1 MRAYLRIGTALAL
14 AVATGGCALL
24 GGGGKPP
31 PVLFTL
37 SSDAPPA
44 AAART
49 AAVGQTV
56 TIATPVIPKQLRT
69 VRVPVEIGL
78 TQVQYVAN
86 LQWVDTPD
94 RLFQALLEETVR
106 RTTNRVVLDPSQTT
120 LDPGLVV
127 SGQLNRFGYDT
138 QQGVVVVQY
147 DGSLA
152 TQGGT
157 HVESRRFEFL
167 PDVGLRHDF
176 CERVAPL
183 LDDRPRRVRR
193 SKQRDPGIG
202 GERVIAFFRERR
214 DAWQR
219 RLALLAGNGQR
230 AQLSALQELRDAA
243 VARGHEI
250 DLPADH
256 GEHGGR
262 GAFVGDVSALH
273 PGLQTQRFADQMR
286 GGPGARRRIIE
297 RPGLPGLDQVP
308 EVDPDACHLPGDVR
322 VEVHQGH
329 RLEALR
335 LQVRGHP
342 HASDH
347 RRCP

>member
-157 HVESRRFEFL
+157 HVESRRFEATVPADGTAATVSPAL
-167 PDVGLRHDF
+167 N
-176 CERVAPL
+176 EAANQVA
-183 LDDRPRRVRR
+183 
-193 SKQRDPGIG
+193 KQVAQWIG
-202 GERVIAFFRERR
+202 G
-214 DAWQR
+214 
-219 RLALLAGNGQR
+219 
-230 AQLSALQELRDAA
+230 
-243 VARGHEI
+243 
-250 DLPADH
+250 
-256 GEHGGR
+256 
-262 GAFVGDVSALH
+262 
-273 PGLQTQRFADQMR
+273 
-286 GGPGARRRIIE
+286 
-297 RPGLPGLDQVP
+297 
-308 EVDPDACHLPGDVR
+308 
-322 VEVHQGH
+322 
-329 RLEALR
+329 
-335 LQVRGHP
+335 
-342 HASDH
+342 
-347 RRCP
+347 